1 MNCEKFSYLL
11 DEYLQGKLSN
21 QQIRDIEN
29 HLSECDDCK
38 LLLQIRRDCRELDKS
53 FEVPANFSSSWRQS
67 ICEQEESKVSEF
79 HQKNRINF
87 NRPVLKRWFAVAA
100 SLVFVIGGTWMVG
113 QNLNNKRAA
122 TQENITDS
130 YNEGFGELGVNLQAA
145 LPVPKMETIARGAP
159 DAYMAQDEM
168 AASPESFSPQ
178 KIIRTISL
186 NLVTRAFDEDLVK
199 LNEALINAGGYIEYS
214 NISGD
219 RGSKRYAGMTLRIPK
234 DKLDDYLK
242 EVKGFGRVSSITESQ
257 EDVSDQYS
265 DTKTRLLT
273 QTTKLA
279 RLQELLAKANLV
291 EDILNIE
298 REIADTQYQ
307 VDSLTGS
314 LRGIDSK
321 VDYST
326 VQLSL
331 KEEIATTE
339 LTELNL
345 GQRIKL
351 AVSDAWQATN
361 EFLQNLLVFLLVVL
375 PYLLFMIVLI
385 VVIKKIFWRKKK

>member
-11 DEYLQGKLSN
+11 DEYLQGSLSN
-21 QQIRDIEN
+21 QQIRDIEK
-29 HLSECDDCK
+29 HLSGCDDCK
-38 LLLQIRRDCRELDKS
+38 LLLQIRRDCRQLDKS
-53 FEVPANFSSSWRQS
+53 FEVPENFSSSWRQT
-67 ICEQEESKVSEF
+67 IREQEESKVSEF
-79 HQKNRINF
+79 HPKNRINF
-87 NRPVLKRWFAVAA
+87 NRPALKRWFAVAA

-113 QNLNNKRAA
+113 QNISDKRAN
-122 TQENITDS
+122 TQESVTDG
-130 YNEGFGELGVNLQAA
+130 YNGGFGDLGGNVQAPF
-145 LPVPKMETIARGAP
+145 PVQKMDTSARAAP
-159 DAYMAQDEM
+159 EAYMAQDEM

-199 LNEALINAGGYIEYS
+199 LNEALINVGGYIEYS

-234 DKLDDYLK
+234 NQLDDYLK
-242 EVKGFGRVSSITESQ
+242 EVKGFGRVTSITESQ

-273 QTTKLA
+273 QTTKMS
-279 RLQELLAKANLV
+279 RLQELLSKANLV

-331 KEEIATTE
+331 QEEIATTE
-339 LTELNL
+339 PTELSL
-345 GQRIKL
+345 SQRIKL

-361 EFLQNLLVFLLVVL
+361 EFLKNLLVLLVVVL
-375 PYLLFMIVLI
+375 PYILFMIVLI
-385 VVIKKIFWRKKK
+385 VIIKKIFWRKKK